1 MFNSLQHLRFNWKVK
16 RQKKVVYYEQG
27 QKKEKQCFVF
37 TADGKESSVLLMKN
51 VADRMS
57 QRNIFPRD
65 HSLHQRLNRTA
76 LCTRLSAMA
85 EVGRLRKGKTQKN
98 HYHFFRHETSVHNP
112 TNDYCLLSAYQL
124 EIGN

>member
-1 MFNSLQHLRFNWKVK
+1 MNKAK
-16 RQKKVVYYEQG
+16 RKKN
-27 QKKEKQCFVF
+27 QCFVF

-85 EVGRLRKGKTQKN
+85 EVGRLRKGKTRK
-98 HYHFFRHETSVHNP
+98 TIIISS
-112 TNDYCLLSAYQL
+112 DMKLLFTTQQMITVSSL
-124 EIGN
+124 PISWK